1 MADEAAALAAA
12 PLELELDGKRYR
24 FSPLSIAG
32 QARLRLWA
40 KDKPFED
47 YARQARILK
56 GAISEEERARLFAEA
71 VEKSKDEKTLDGYL
85 DSQEGTAQ
93 AFGLMLRCNH
103 PELTDADLTRLIT
116 ADVEARVW
124 RWLREV
130 AAPLASREDEPKK
143 GGGGGGAR

>member
-12 PLELELDGKRYR
+12 PLEVELDGKRYR

-47 YARQARILK
+47 YARQARLLK
-56 GAISEEERARLFAEA
+56 GSISEEERSRLFAEA
-71 VEKSKDEKTLDGYL
+71 VEKSKDEKAIDAYL

-93 AFGLMLRCNH
+93 AFGLMVRCNH
-103 PELTDADLTRLIT
+103 PDLTDADLSRLIT

-130 AAPLASREDEPKK
+130 SAPLASGDGAPKK
-143 GGGGGGAR
+143 GGGGDGAR